1 MGSNKAAPMLL
12 CSSGMKGCRPQ
23 VFRVFYAKLP
33 SQTQIV
39 IFNTNCYIL
48 TDAK

>member
-33 SQTQIV
+33 SQTLQLY
-39 IFNTNCYIL
+39 NTNCYIL